1 MVGNALRSELLDD
14 VFFTRWSEPPTPE
27 ATREL
32 EARMTLAKQRARGP
46 LIHVA
51 IISGPAGAARESL
64 DIDPLLRAS
73 QPHAGVLF
81 VMVEG
86 YTRQTDGTQHA
97 YLVIE
102 GPELQAL
109 LEGAEARRDGQRVL
123 ISGTPIVTR
132 MAHHAVRVRQG
143 LAGLAADLGQRL
155 KWDGEDLLRRARERG
170 LVS

>member
-51 IISGPAGAARESL
+51 IISGPAGASRESL

-102 GPELQAL
+102 GPEFQAL
-109 LEGAEARRDGQRVL
+109 LEGEEARRVL

-132 MAHHAVRVRQG
+132 IAHHAVRVRQG

>member
-1 MVGNALRSELLDD
+1 MAGNTLRSELLDD
-14 VFFTRWSEPPTPE
+14 VFFTRWSDPPTPE
-27 ATREL
+27 AAREL
-32 EARMTLAKQRARGP
+32 EVRMTLAKQRTRGP

-51 IISGPAGAARESL
+51 VISGSAGAPSESL

-81 VMVEG
+81 LMFEG

-97 YLVIE
+97 YVVIE
-102 GPELQAL
+102 GPELQVMH
-109 LEGAEARRDGQRVL
+109 GDAEESHGGQRVF

-143 LAGLAADLGQRL
+143 LAGLAAELGQRL
-155 KWDGEDLLRRARERG
+155 KWDGEDLLRRAREHG

>member
-14 VFFTRWSEPPTPE
+14 VFFTRWNGPPSSE
-27 ATREL
+27 AAREL

-51 IISGPAGAARESL
+51 VISGAAGAPSESL

-81 VMVEG
+81 LMFEG

-97 YLVIE
+97 YLVLE
-102 GPELQAL
+102 GSELQAL
-109 LEGAEARRDGQRVL
+109 LAGAGRDGQRVL

-132 MAHHAVRVRQG
+132 MAHHGVRVRQG